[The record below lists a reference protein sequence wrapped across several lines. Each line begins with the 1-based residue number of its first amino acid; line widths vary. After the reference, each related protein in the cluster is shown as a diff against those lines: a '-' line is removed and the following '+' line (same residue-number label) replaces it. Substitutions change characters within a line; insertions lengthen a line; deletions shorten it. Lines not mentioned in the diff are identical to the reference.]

1 MLQTNLSKQLAQKIY
16 QSLYGTIK
24 GLLEEDLISHELLE
38 RLVAN
43 FNQVMGSEIQAK
55 ESIKKIEFLLVAL
68 LEEIKVNYVKGLSA
82 EDVEEILEQTRV
94 LRKRNFS

>member
-1 MLQTNLSKQLAQKIY
+1 
-16 QSLYGTIK
+16 
-24 GLLEEDLISHELLE
+24 
-38 RLVAN
+38 
-43 FNQVMGSEIQAK
+43 MGSEIQAK